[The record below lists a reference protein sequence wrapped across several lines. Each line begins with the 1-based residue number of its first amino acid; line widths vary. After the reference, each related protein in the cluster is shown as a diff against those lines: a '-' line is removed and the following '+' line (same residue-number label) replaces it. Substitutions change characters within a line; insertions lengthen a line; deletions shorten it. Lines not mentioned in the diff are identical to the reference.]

1 MVNLALAPTPRP
13 AKVTLMRRATAVARA
28 WWHSYLRKRHQR
40 AAVRMLHALDDR
52 ILKDIGLARGEIES
66 AVATHCAGRR
76 LQCVDLDGV
85 IPRG

>member
-1 MVNLALAPTPRP
+1 MVNLPLAPTPRP
-13 AKVTLMRRATAVARA
+13 TKATLMNRATAVARA
-28 WWHSYLRKRHQR
+28 WWHRYRLKRRQR

-66 AVATHCAGRR
+66 AVATKCAGRR
-76 LQCVDLDGV
+76 LHCVDRDGV